1 MGVTYYLC
9 KNCGREVSGPED
21 VCICQEITTLR
32 AKLTQVEQD
41 RDRLAAEVEKL
52 YVGHAELFHDL
63 KAENERLVEECK
75 TLNEI
80 YHRQLGDQMELYE
93 IRREMH
99 RIGERLIGEE
109 IDEQDQIAVG
119 GELIGLSRLCH
130 FCGGTGEDG
139 DPDGGTYACDSCGG
153 KALVGQSPSERITD
167 LQTQL
172 TAAQEENKRLTEE
185 NADLLAALQIVKEQR
200 QLWWGKA
207 VHRGRELSAAQQS
220 AKVEVEKWKSRNDRL
235 WAIFNGM
242 GFRLYTEDEGQTQIN
257 EYMEEIAQEQYRA
270 GMERAAEIAG
280 GFNLVDEEGKA
291 ITAVTDAICAES
303 KRGKK

>member
-1 MGVTYYLC
+1 MDLRMCSHGVPY
-9 KNCGREVSGPED
+9 ESGTCEH
-21 VCICQEITTLR
+21 CQEITTLR

-207 VHRGRELSAAQQS
+207 VHRGRELAAAQQS
-220 AKVEVEKWKSRNDRL
+220 A
-235 WAIFNGM
+235 
-242 GFRLYTEDEGQTQIN
+242 
-257 EYMEEIAQEQYRA
+257 QEQFRK
-270 GMERAAEIAG
+270 GMERAAEIAHRCG
-280 GFNLVDEEGKA
+280 CQTFHCNYIVP
-291 ITAVTDAICAES
+291 DAIRAELS
-303 KRGKK
+303 KGKGNEH